1 MATIGF
7 IGLGVMGRPMAA
19 NLVAAEHQ
27 VVGTA
32 RSSSTL
38 ERAAAVGIAV
48 AGTVAEAIA
57 GADVVITMLPDSPD
71 VEHVALGPDGILE
84 NIAPGA
90 AYIDMSTISPAVA
103 REVSKAFVDAG
114 HTALD
119 APVSG
124 GEAGAIEGVLS
135 IMVGGEPEVIEAQRG
150 VLEAMGST
158 ITHVGRA
165 GSGQVVKAANQLV
178 VAAHL
183 QALAEAVTFLES
195 QGVDTETALTAISRG
210 LGGSTVIDRKA
221 SSVLAGQFGPGF
233 RVDLHDKDMRIV
245 KDAAATSGT
254 TLPMTSLVAG
264 FMAALVAD
272 GHGGLDHSALV
283 LRSRELNR
291 PASSR

>member
-19 NLVAAEHQ
+19 NLIAAGHQ

-38 ERAAAVGIAV
+38 ERAAAAGIPV
-48 AGTVAEAIA
+48 AGSVAEAIA
-57 GADVVITMLPDSPD
+57 GAEVVITMLPDSPD
-71 VEHVALGPDGILE
+71 VERVALGNDGILE
-84 NIAPGA
+84 NIGA
-90 AYIDMSTISPAVA
+90 GASYIDMSTISPDVARAVA
-103 REVSKAFVDAG
+103 MKFIDAG
-114 HTALD
+114 HPALD

-135 IMVGGEPEVIEAQRG
+135 IMIGGEAAVIEAHRG

-158 ITHVGRA
+158 ITHVGPTGA
-165 GSGQVVKAANQLV
+165 GQVVKAANQLV
-178 VAAHL
+178 VAMHL

-195 QGVDTETALTAISRG
+195 QGADVETALAAISRG

-221 SSVLAGQFGPGF
+221 ASVLAGEFGPGF
-233 RVDLHDKDMRIV
+233 RVDLHDKDLRIV
-245 KDAAATSGT
+245 GASSATAGIR
-254 TLPMTSLVAG
+254 LPVTSQIAE

-272 GHGGLDHSALV
+272 GRGGLDHSALV
-283 LRSRELNR
+283 LRSRELDR
-291 PASSR
+291 PASS